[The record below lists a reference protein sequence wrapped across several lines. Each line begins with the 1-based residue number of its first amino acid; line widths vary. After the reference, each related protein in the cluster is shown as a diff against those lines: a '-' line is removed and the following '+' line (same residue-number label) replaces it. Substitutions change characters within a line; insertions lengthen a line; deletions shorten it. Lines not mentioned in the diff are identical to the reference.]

1 MGPSGER
8 GGGPATGLYPSPP
21 CFDWAI
27 GGGVAVERRMVGA
40 CGEGQAME
48 GFRRGKREKQI
59 GRGEKINN

>member
-1 MGPSGER
+1 
-8 GGGPATGLYPSPP
+8 L
-21 CFDWAI
+21 DWAI

-59 GRGEKINN
+59 GRGEKIKN